1 METVLDIEEIQQYLP
16 HRYPFLLIDRVVE
29 LELGK
34 YIKAYKN
41 VTTNEPYF
49 EGHFPGKQVVPGV
62 LILEAMAQASGIL
75 GFKTMNKKPE
85 EGSIYYFV
93 GADSLRFKKPAVP
106 IDQSKIM
113 HHPTAII
120 DPKAKL
126 DKNVEVG
133 PYCVIG
139 SGVKIGSGTI
149 LESHVI
155 LKGNTKIG
163 KKNHIFQFST
173 IGDGSP
179 DKKYKG
185 EPTKLIIGDENQIR
199 EGVTIHR
206 GTIQEKGMTRI
217 GNRNLLLAY
226 SHVAH
231 DCEIEDDVVLTNQA
245 ALAGAVKVGTGAIL
259 AGYAIVHQFCSVGA
273 HSFCAMGSTVNKDI
287 PAFVRVRGN
296 PAKPYGIN
304 SVGLKR
310 LGFSS
315 RAVEALRS
323 AYRSIYRKNLTI
335 EEALKELRPLEQK
348 HKEVKLF
355 SQTIKKSSR
364 GIVR

>member
-1 METVLDIEEIQQYLP
+1 
-16 HRYPFLLIDRVVE
+16 
-29 LELGK
+29 
-34 YIKAYKN
+34 
-41 VTTNEPYF
+41 
-49 EGHFPGKQVVPGV
+49 
-62 LILEAMAQASGIL
+62 
-75 GFKTMNKKPE
+75 
-85 EGSIYYFV
+85 
-93 GADSLRFKKPAVP
+93 
-106 IDQSKIM
+106 M

-120 DPKAKL
+120 DPKAKV
-126 DKNVEVG
+126 DEAVEIG

-139 SGVKIGSGTI
+139 KGVKISSGTI

-155 LKGNTKIG
+155 VKGNTRLG
-163 KKNHIFQFST
+163 KNNHLFQFST
-173 IGDGSP
+173 VGDGSP

-185 EPTKLIIGDENQIR
+185 EPTKLVIGDDNQIR

-206 GTIQEKGMTRI
+206 GTVQEKGITKI

-259 AGYAIVHQFCSVGA
+259 AGYAIVHQFCSIGPY
-273 HSFCAMGSTVNKDI
+273 SFCAMGSTVNKDV

-304 SVGLKR
+304 TVGMKR
-310 LGFSS
+310 LGYSS
-315 RAVEALRS
+315 KVIESLRS
-323 AYRSIYRKNLTI
+323 VYRATYRKNLTV
-335 EEALKELRPLEQK
+335 EEALAEMKPLEKK

-355 SQTIKKSSR
+355 IQTIKKSTR

>member
-1 METVLDIEEIQQYLP
+1 
-16 HRYPFLLIDRVVE
+16 
-29 LELGK
+29 
-34 YIKAYKN
+34 
-41 VTTNEPYF
+41 
-49 EGHFPGKQVVPGV
+49 
-62 LILEAMAQASGIL
+62 
-75 GFKTMNKKPE
+75 
-85 EGSIYYFV
+85 
-93 GADSLRFKKPAVP
+93 
-106 IDQSKIM
+106 M
-113 HHPTAII
+113 HHTTAII
-120 DPKAKL
+120 DSKAKV
-126 DKNVEVG
+126 DEEVEIG

-139 SGVKIGSGTI
+139 KGVKISSGTI

-155 LKGNTKIG
+155 LKGNTRLG
-163 KKNHIFQFST
+163 KNNHLFQFST
-173 IGDGSP
+173 VGDGSP

-185 EPTKLIIGDENQIR
+185 EPTKLVIGDDNQIR

-206 GTIQEKGMTRI
+206 GTVQEKGITKI

-259 AGYAIVHQFCSVGA
+259 AGYAIVHQFCSIGPY
-273 HSFCAMGSTVNKDI
+273 SFCAMGSTVNKDV

-304 SVGLKR
+304 TVGMKR
-310 LGFSS
+310 LSYSS
-315 RAVEALRS
+315 RAIEALRS
-323 AYRSIYRKNLTI
+323 AYRATYRKNLTV
-335 EEALKELRPLEQK
+335 EEALKEMKPLEKK

-355 SQTIKKSSR
+355 SQTIKKSTR

>member
-1 METVLDIEEIQQYLP
+1 
-16 HRYPFLLIDRVVE
+16 
-29 LELGK
+29 
-34 YIKAYKN
+34 
-41 VTTNEPYF
+41 
-49 EGHFPGKQVVPGV
+49 
-62 LILEAMAQASGIL
+62 
-75 GFKTMNKKPE
+75 
-85 EGSIYYFV
+85 
-93 GADSLRFKKPAVP
+93 
-106 IDQSKIM
+106 M

-126 DKNVEVG
+126 DDDVTIG

-155 LKGNTKIG
+155 LKGNTKLG
-163 KKNHIFQFST
+163 KKNHLYQFST
-173 IGDGSP
+173 VGDDSP

-185 EPTKLIIGDENQIR
+185 EATKLVIGDENQIR

-206 GTIQEKGMTRI
+206 GTVQEKGVTKI

-231 DCEIEDDVVLTNQA
+231 DCEIGDDVVLTNQA
-245 ALAGAVKVGTGAIL
+245 ALAGAVKVGNGAIL
-259 AGYAIVHQFCSVGA
+259 AGYAIVHQFCTVGA
-273 HSFCAMGSTVNKDI
+273 YSFCAMGSAVNKDL

-304 SVGLKR
+304 TVGMKR
-310 LGFSS
+310 LGYSI
-315 RAVEALRS
+315 RTIEALRS

-335 EEALKELRPLEQK
+335 EEALKEMKPLEK
-348 HKEVKLF
+348 RHKEVKLF
-355 SQTIKKSSR
+355 SQTIKKSTR

>member
-1 METVLDIEEIQQYLP
+1 
-16 HRYPFLLIDRVVE
+16 
-29 LELGK
+29 
-34 YIKAYKN
+34 
-41 VTTNEPYF
+41 
-49 EGHFPGKQVVPGV
+49 
-62 LILEAMAQASGIL
+62 
-75 GFKTMNKKPE
+75 
-85 EGSIYYFV
+85 
-93 GADSLRFKKPAVP
+93 
-106 IDQSKIM
+106 M

-120 DPKAKL
+120 DPKARL
-126 DKNVEVG
+126 DDDVSVG

-155 LKGNTKIG
+155 LKGNTKLG
-163 KKNHIFQFST
+163 KKNHLYQFST
-173 IGDGSP
+173 VGDDSP

-185 EPTKLIIGDENQIR
+185 EATKLVIGDENQIR

-206 GTIQEKGMTRI
+206 GTVQEKGVTKI

-231 DCEIEDDVVLTNQA
+231 DCEIGDDVVLTNQA
-245 ALAGAVKVGTGAIL
+245 ALAGAVKVGNGAIL
-259 AGYAIVHQFCSVGA
+259 AGYAIVHQFCTVGA
-273 HSFCAMGSTVNKDI
+273 YSFCAMGSAVNKDV

-304 SVGLKR
+304 TVGMKR
-310 LGFSS
+310 LGYSI
-315 RAVEALRS
+315 RTIEALRS

-335 EEALKELRPLEQK
+335 EEALKEMKPLEK
-348 HKEVKLF
+348 RHKEVKLF
-355 SQTIKKSSR
+355 SQTIKKSTR

>member
-1 METVLDIEEIQQYLP
+1 
-16 HRYPFLLIDRVVE
+16 
-29 LELGK
+29 
-34 YIKAYKN
+34 
-41 VTTNEPYF
+41 
-49 EGHFPGKQVVPGV
+49 
-62 LILEAMAQASGIL
+62 
-75 GFKTMNKKPE
+75 
-85 EGSIYYFV
+85 
-93 GADSLRFKKPAVP
+93 
-106 IDQSKIM
+106 M

-126 DKNVEVG
+126 DDDVSVG

-155 LKGNTKIG
+155 LKGNTKLG
-163 KKNHIFQFST
+163 KKNHLYQFST
-173 IGDGSP
+173 VGDDSP

-185 EPTKLIIGDENQIR
+185 EATKLVIGDENQIR

-206 GTIQEKGMTRI
+206 GTVQEKGVTKI

-231 DCEIEDDVVLTNQA
+231 DCEIGDDVVLTNQA
-245 ALAGAVKVGTGAIL
+245 ALAGAVKVGNGAIL
-259 AGYAIVHQFCSVGA
+259 AGYAIVHQFCTVGA
-273 HSFCAMGSTVNKDI
+273 YSFCAMGSAVNKDV

-304 SVGLKR
+304 TVGMKR
-310 LGFSS
+310 LGYSV
-315 RAVEALRS
+315 RTIEALRS

-335 EEALKELRPLEQK
+335 EEALKEMKPLEK
-348 HKEVKLF
+348 RHKEVKLF
-355 SQTIKKSSR
+355 SQTIKKSTR

>member
-1 METVLDIEEIQQYLP
+1 
-16 HRYPFLLIDRVVE
+16 
-29 LELGK
+29 
-34 YIKAYKN
+34 
-41 VTTNEPYF
+41 
-49 EGHFPGKQVVPGV
+49 
-62 LILEAMAQASGIL
+62 
-75 GFKTMNKKPE
+75 
-85 EGSIYYFV
+85 
-93 GADSLRFKKPAVP
+93 
-106 IDQSKIM
+106 M

-120 DPKAKL
+120 DSKAKV
-126 DKNVEVG
+126 DEEVEIG

-139 SGVKIGSGTI
+139 KGVKISSGTI

-155 LKGNTKIG
+155 LKGNTRLG
-163 KKNHIFQFST
+163 KNNHLFQFST
-173 IGDGSP
+173 VGDGSP

-185 EPTKLIIGDENQIR
+185 EPTKLVIGDDNQIR

-206 GTIQEKGMTRI
+206 GTVQEKGITKI

-259 AGYAIVHQFCSVGA
+259 AGYAIVHQFCSIGPY
-273 HSFCAMGSTVNKDI
+273 SFCAMGSTVNKDV

-304 SVGLKR
+304 TVGMKR
-310 LGFSS
+310 LNYSS
-315 RAVEALRS
+315 RAIEALRS
-323 AYRSIYRKNLTI
+323 AYRATYRKNLTV
-335 EEALKELRPLEQK
+335 EEALKEMKPLEKK

-355 SQTIKKSSR
+355 SETILSR
-364 GIVR
+364 YKAT

>member
-1 METVLDIEEIQQYLP
+1 
-16 HRYPFLLIDRVVE
+16 
-29 LELGK
+29 
-34 YIKAYKN
+34 
-41 VTTNEPYF
+41 
-49 EGHFPGKQVVPGV
+49 
-62 LILEAMAQASGIL
+62 
-75 GFKTMNKKPE
+75 
-85 EGSIYYFV
+85 
-93 GADSLRFKKPAVP
+93 
-106 IDQSKIM
+106 M

-120 DPKAKL
+120 DPKAKV
-126 DKNVEVG
+126 DEAVEIG

-139 SGVKIGSGTI
+139 KGVKIGSGTI

-155 LKGNTKIG
+155 VKGNTRLG
-163 KKNHIFQFST
+163 KNNHLFQFST
-173 IGDGSP
+173 VGDGSP

-185 EPTKLIIGDENQIR
+185 EPTKLVIGDDNQIR

-206 GTIQEKGMTRI
+206 GTVQEKGITKI

-259 AGYAIVHQFCSVGA
+259 AGYAIVHQFCSIGPY
-273 HSFCAMGSTVNKDI
+273 SFCAMGSTVNKDV

-304 SVGLKR
+304 TVGMKR
-310 LGFSS
+310 LGYSS
-315 RAVEALRS
+315 KVIESLRS
-323 AYRSIYRKNLTI
+323 VYRATYRKNLTV
-335 EEALKELRPLEQK
+335 EEALAEMKPLEKK

-355 SQTIKKSSR
+355 SQTIKKSTR